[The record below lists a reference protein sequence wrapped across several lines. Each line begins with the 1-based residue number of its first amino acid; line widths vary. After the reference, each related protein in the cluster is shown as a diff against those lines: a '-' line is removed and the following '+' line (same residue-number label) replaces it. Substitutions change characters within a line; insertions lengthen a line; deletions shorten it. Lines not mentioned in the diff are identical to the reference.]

1 LIFVGDAIHN
11 IIDGLIIASTF
22 LIDINLGIITTFLVI
37 AHEVPQELGNF
48 VTAIYGGMK
57 RNRAILFT
65 FLSQATCIIGGLFG
79 YYFLSK
85 ETLLPLLPFAAGGF
99 VYISASD
106 LIPELHKEENI
117 KKSLLS
123 FLLFLIGLAF
133 IIGLKFLEFG

>member
-1 LIFVGDAIHN
+1 LIFVGDAIYN

-22 LIDINLGIITTFLVI
+22 LIDTNLGIITTFLVI

-65 FLSQATCIIGGLFG
+65 FLSQATCIIRGLFG

-85 ETLLPLLPFAAGGF
+85 ETLLPLLPLAAGGF

-106 LIPELHKEENI
+106 LIPELHTEPNV
-117 KKSLLS
+117 KKSSIS
-123 FLLFLIGLAF
+123 FLLFLVGLAF
-133 IIGLKFLEFG
+133 IVGLKLFEFS